1 MQEEDL
7 EKFHEWYRKT
17 IDDLSIDDEDI
28 MQYIIG
34 KKAHTPR
41 VYENIQQIGQA
52 LGLNPNDFR
61 LAETIALFHD
71 VGRFYQYLEYKT
83 LMDFTEPMKNHAE
96 LGIDILENSQI
107 LDIISNEEKNVVL
120 KAIKYHN
127 AYKLPKEEDERV
139 LFFSKLIRD
148 ADKLDIYKMHVK
160 YIEEKSEY
168 HKPILKKFPDVPEY
182 TMQNIH
188 DILNNEVPEN
198 DNMKTYNDLKL
209 VYISWI
215 FDINFDFT
223 IKRIADNKYMERLIA
238 NLPDNEDIKK
248 VNKHV
253 KDYINKRLKSKE
265 EEFQ

>member
-7 EKFHEWYRKT
+7 EKFHEWYSKT

-28 MQYIIG
+28 MQYIIR
-34 KKAHTPR
+34 KKEHTLR
-41 VYENIQQIGQA
+41 VYENIQKLGQA
-52 LGLNPNDFR
+52 LELNPNDFR

-71 VGRFYQYLEYKT
+71 VGRFHQYLKYKT

-107 LDIISNEEKNVVL
+107 LDIISHEEKTIVL

-127 AYKLPKEEDERV
+127 VYKLPREEDERV

-148 ADKLDIYKMHVK
+148 ADKLDIYKIHVK

-168 HKPILKKFPDVPEY
+168 HKPILKKFPDVPGY
-182 TMQNIH
+182 TIHNIH
-188 DILNNEVPEN
+188 DILNNECPQN
-198 DNMKTYNDLKL
+198 DNIKNYNDFKL
-209 VYISWI
+209 LYISWI

-223 IKRIADNKYMERLIA
+223 IKRIASNQYIERLIA
-238 NLPDNEDIKK
+238 TLPDTEDIKK

-253 KDYINKRLKSKE
+253 KDYINKRLDN
-265 EEFQ
+265 